1 MNELTDFV
9 NATKYQ
15 NYGGLNSD
23 RPTAV
28 ESYNS

>member
-15 NYGGLNSD
+15 NVGGLKSD
-23 RPTAV
+23 RLTAV